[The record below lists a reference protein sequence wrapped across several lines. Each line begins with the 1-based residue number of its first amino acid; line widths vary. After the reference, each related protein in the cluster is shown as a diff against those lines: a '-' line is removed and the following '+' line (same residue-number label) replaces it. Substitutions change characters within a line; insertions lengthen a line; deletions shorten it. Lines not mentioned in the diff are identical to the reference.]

1 MYLCVNDK
9 KHYHSSAVYAAALHT
24 ISLPFRMD
32 SLGPTSTSAFTSG
45 ALDINSIVHM
55 LSGQPRQ
62 NMVAILDATM
72 PAPSIG
78 NFLYNPGLFR
88 CKFINSCYL
97 FCFFVIFFIA

>member
-9 KHYHSSAVYAAALHT
+9 KHYHSSAVYAAALHS

-45 ALDINSIVHM
+45 GLDINSIVHM

-78 NFLYNPGLFR
+78 NFYTILVY
-88 CKFINSCYL
+88 
-97 FCFFVIFFIA
+97 FVVNLSTHATYFVFL